1 MLSRDFIIIL
11 ICSVNCAFQQDLGQ
25 MKKDFA
31 DTVAAPYRQAVSL
44 LSDRVIKLL
53 AEAPVPATPEDA
65 RPLVDSLN
73 DGVNQMSAQINA
85 AYGASDGLRL
95 KVDKSL
101 ESYVAQHSQT
111 QQQLA
116 NTESQINQMNV
127 QIQGA
132 DAQIATAQQ
141 QVNQA
146 EQFLQAAE
154 NTVREAE
161 RNVDRARNCIIRGR
175 KKRSFFGKIGR
186 KIGNI
191 GKKIVNAP
199 CHVVNEGGI
208 RNAKHGREAAQRN
221 RDGAVQRLHNL
232 QNTKNQLVAQRA
244 NLINSQQQLTN
255 RRNELQNAVNVL
267 NDVKGKVLELSQKLK
282 QVIAHVAA
290 FKVRADVLRETVS
303 KLIDMENLLT
313 PVQRA
318 AELVVAYTGDAQD
331 AAFYAAVKQTL
342 TKNVDVLKAKLPQYP
357 LFVPRMR

>member
-1 MLSRDFIIIL
+1 MSRDFIIIL
-11 ICSVNCAFQQDLGQ
+11 ICLVKYTSQQDLDQ
-25 MKKDFA
+25 LKRDFA
-31 DTVAAPYRQAVSL
+31 GRVAAPYRQAVSL

-53 AEAPVPATPEDA
+53 AEAPVPATPESA

-73 DGVNQMSAQINA
+73 DGINQMSGQINA
-85 AYGASDGLRL
+85 AYGASEELRQ
-95 KVDKSL
+95 KTDKSL

-116 NTESQINQMNV
+116 NTENQINQMNV

-132 DAQIATAQQ
+132 DTQIATAQQ

-146 EQFLQAAE
+146 EQSLQAAE

-161 RNVDRARNCIIRGR
+161 RKVDQARNCIIRGR

-191 GKKIVNAP
+191 GRKIVNAP

-208 RNAKHGREAAQRN
+208 RSAKHGRDVAKNN
-221 RDGAVQRLHNL
+221 RDGAVQRLNNL
-232 QNTKNQLVAQRA
+232 QNTKNQLVAQRT

-255 RRNELQNAVNVL
+255 RRNELQNAVNAL
-267 NDVKGKVLELSQKLK
+267 NDVKGKVLELGQKLK
-282 QVIAHVAA
+282 KVVEHVAA

-313 PVQRA
+313 PIQRA

-331 AAFYAAVKQTL
+331 AAFYAAIKQTL
-342 TKNVDVLKAKLPQYP
+342 TKNVDILKTKLPEYP